1 MLLTDSILTIE
12 GDLHFIDNAGSGISA
27 VGYKKKTDRV
37 YLVVLYQ
44 HYISQLVVYLQ
55 HCGLYSAHVHYKT
68 TRCTPYLQSAVAPHL
83 VIYVSALVSTCTVHY
98 RYLYSIHHMTVTME
112 PVQALLLVLVAVA
125 SLCPAI
131 AVEVQV
137 LPDLA
142 SDCSSPSDNNGD
154 AVNIDTALMN
164 TRSNTILLLENG
176 CYLINSFTLLQY
188 LSNISLIGSGSE
200 TTIVKC
206 QSDREVGLAFISI
219 SGLRLSDVT
228 ISDCSLS
235 STGVNLQKAFS
246 LLQQS
251 LDVFYSFRVSTIVG
265 IFIGDTSDL
274 QARNVTV
281 RNTPGIGMVA
291 INLMGTSDMSNV
303 AFINNGVPGIANCVG
318 GGLYVLYADYH
329 CCTPTVMPRLT
340 ISASLFKMNSN
351 CNSYSVIV
359 YWIGLGGGLS
369 LILSQTKFSVGIS
382 ITSTIIEN
390 NISPEGAGVGIV
402 CHTGVSGSSVSI
414 SSSVL
419 RKNGRNGIGGGLVVV
434 LNANV
439 QFFQNAY
446 PGQILPNTIIMENT
460 TIKENRA
467 RLFGGALI
475 SSFNSPLVTR
485 RNQNRVIF
493 KSCKFLRNLSPTGA
507 AFAFQSFV
515 FSGFD
520 PSMSIIFDDVSIE
533 QNREI
538 STSLITYSTVNSIAI
553 LDSVNLTIRGKTE
566 FVKNGPALLLTDSI
580 LTIEGDLRFINNT
593 GSGISLNDISSI
605 VLQSGSRLFILGNK
619 AASKGGAIF
628 VELRSSFSD
637 SSLVNDCF
645 LWFEEVTFL
654 CRFLSFCQNVTQ
666 PNATIVF
673 EDNQAPNGGTI
684 YGSRLSTCPWAVYAN
699 GTRPSSGI
707 AFLEQLPSVTFKPPL
722 HNPSVVSTDA
732 FYLVRNT
739 SQPIFA
745 VPGKEMNLNI
755 TALDLFN
762 QSVSTTIGSV
772 FLNATKS
779 SRSQLGNS
787 GNWYLIPNRT
797 VPVTFLGEP
806 GDIFL
811 ASIFT
816 EDSNARVE
824 LTVTLENCSFGF
836 FLNGNQRCLCN
847 QDLPSLT
854 ICDQQNFQLQFPSH
868 MWLGSSP
875 TGGFAYAS
883 CVFDYCK
890 VGAKNISDG
899 DIDSQ
904 CQPEY
909 NRGGLLC
916 ASCVSNTSVV
926 FGSNACR
933 TCSNAWLAFIIVF
946 AVFGIVLVLAIS
958 FLGFSISEGYLN
970 SLLFYCNVTSFYS
983 SFFAP
988 NISTGFI
995 LVKFINLSL
1004 GFELC
1009 FYDGMDTLA
1018 KVGIQLL
1025 FPAYLFCN
1033 HDCYYHFGKIFFQ
1046 NKQCWI
1052 FSSQDIFY
1060 TSPPLLYQCRRD
1072 MHTDSGR
1079 EDNQWY

>member
-1 MLLTDSILTIE
+1 MIP
-12 GDLHFIDNAGSGISA
+12 
-27 VGYKKKTDRV
+27 K
-37 YLVVLYQ
+37 
-44 HYISQLVVYLQ
+44 
-55 HCGLYSAHVHYKT
+55 
-68 TRCTPYLQSAVAPHL
+68 
-83 VIYVSALVSTCTVHY
+83 
-98 RYLYSIHHMTVTME
+98 
-112 PVQALLLVLVAVA
+112 
-125 SLCPAI
+125 
-131 AVEVQV
+131 
-137 LPDLA
+137 
-142 SDCSSPSDNNGD
+142 
-154 AVNIDTALMN
+154 
-164 TRSNTILLLENG
+164 
-176 CYLINSFTLLQY
+176 
-188 LSNISLIGSGSE
+188 
-200 TTIVKC
+200 
-206 QSDREVGLAFISI
+206 
-219 SGLRLSDVT
+219 
-228 ISDCSLS
+228 
-235 STGVNLQKAFS
+235 
-246 LLQQS
+246 
-251 LDVFYSFRVSTIVG
+251 
-265 IFIGDTSDL
+265 
-274 QARNVTV
+274 
-281 RNTPGIGMVA
+281 
-291 INLMGTSDMSNV
+291 
-303 AFINNGVPGIANCVG
+303 
-318 GGLYVLYADYH
+318 
-329 CCTPTVMPRLT
+329 LT

-351 CNSYSVIV
+351 CILNNIFE

-382 ITSTIIEN
+382 ITSTIIED
-390 NISPEGAGVGIV
+390 NISLQGAGAGIV

-419 RKNGRNGIGGGLVVV
+419 RRNGRNGIGGGLVVT
-434 LNANV
+434 LNAIFPAQFLQNV
-439 QFFQNAY
+439 S
-446 PGQILPNTIIMENT
+446 PGQIFPNTIIVENT
-460 TIKENRA
+460 TIEENQA
-467 RLFGGALI
+467 QLYGGAGILSI
-475 SSFNSPLVTR
+475 NSPLVTIS
-485 RNQNRVIF
+485 NQNRVIF
-493 KSCKFLRNLSPTGA
+493 KSCRFLGNLSPTGA
-507 AFAFQSFV
+507 AFAFHSFV
-515 FSGFD
+515 SSGFD

-533 QNREI
+533 QNKKI
-538 STSLITYSTVNSIAI
+538 STSSITYITVNSIAI
-553 LDSVNLTIRGKTE
+553 LDSVNLTIRGKAE
-566 FVKNGPALLLTDSI
+566 FVKNLGPALLLTDSI
-580 LTIEGDLRFINNT
+580 LTIEGDLHFIDNF
-593 GSGISLNDISSI
+593 GSGISLNSFSSI
-605 VLQSGSRLFILGNK
+605 VLRSGSRLFFLGNK

-645 LWFEEVTFL
+645 LWFEEVNFL
-654 CRFLSFCQNVTQ
+654 CRLFSFCLNVPQ

-854 ICDQQNFQLQFPSH
+854 ICDQESFQLQFPSH

-890 VGAKNISDG
+890 VGAKIISDG

-904 CQPEY
+904 CQPGY

-916 ASCVSNTSVV
+916 ATCVSNTSVV

-933 TCSNAWLAFIIVF
+933 TCSNAWLAFIILF

-1025 FPAYLFCN
+1025 ICF
-1033 HDCYYHFGKIFFQ
+1033 
-1046 NKQCWI
+1046 
-1052 FSSQDIFY
+1052 
-1060 TSPPLLYQCRRD
+1060 
-1072 MHTDSGR
+1072 
-1079 EDNQWY
+1079 